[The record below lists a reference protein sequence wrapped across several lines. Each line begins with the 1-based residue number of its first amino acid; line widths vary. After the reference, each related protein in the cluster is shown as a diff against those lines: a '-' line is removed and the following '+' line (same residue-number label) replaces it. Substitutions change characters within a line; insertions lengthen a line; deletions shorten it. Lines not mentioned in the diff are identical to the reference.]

1 MRLHKLK
8 YTTIIDADLE
18 RVWSFFSNPNN
29 LEELTPRNMKFEI
42 KNTDE
47 TSMYA
52 GKIISY
58 SITPLASIPMTW
70 VTEIT
75 QYKEKEYFIDEQR
88 FGPYKFWHHL
98 HKFIEEEGKTKMI
111 DEISFAYYGGLIGDL
126 IQHSLITK
134 RIKDI
139 FKYRTKII
147 SNLFQS

>member
-18 RVWSFFSNPNN
+18 GVWDFFSNPNN

-42 KNTDE
+42 KDIDDK
-47 TSMYA
+47 SMYA

-75 QYKEKEYFIDEQR
+75 HYKEKEYFIDEQR

-98 HKFIEEEGKTKMI
+98 HKFTEEEGKTMMI
-111 DEISFAYYGGLIGDL
+111 DEVSFAYYGGFIGNL
-126 IQHSLITK
+126 LQNYLITN

-139 FKYRTKII
+139 FQFRAKVI
-147 SNLFQS
+147 SHLFKS